1 MWNDAGRY
9 AARARCAAAVVL
21 ATTLTLMVAGAAEAR
36 NDSANQTAAA
46 PVNAPVAAPPLDPSL
61 RGPPLDPAW
70 PKHVYVIT
78 DSVML
83 GAKPTFI
90 RSLPD
95 WQVTYAGRPALM
107 IRKALP
113 EVRQQSSLGPVAV
126 VALGYN
132 SLWEKDRK
140 NFKRWS
146 DLFDTTVEE
155 MLATLK
161 ERGARKIV
169 WVMLRE
175 LTPDILSGSRAS
187 AMQYQK
193 YAWYFPY
200 ANERLRAIKARHP
213 EMALADWATAA
224 HQTGLTYDAIHLNTR
239 GAQLMTEVVKVAMG
253 LDAPQPRAASTIV
266 ASAPEPRPALQ
277 PVPSVEPQAPITIR
291 ETRIRSSAPVIP
303 RREQAPIAAR
313 ETPRRAP
320 EAGGPP
326 WQTIIARAAAPR
338 VESVAPPGE
347 DASIGPQENPPARAL
362 AYAGPLPE
370 RPSISA
376 PETHD
381 TLLSPSSAPPTRAT
395 SARGNWVIQIGAF
408 PAEEQAKGRLSEAQ
422 NLGKALLAN
431 ASSFTERVMKGQQ
444 ELYRARFAGFDR
456 NAAEAACSYFK
467 RNDIDCISV
476 MAGR

>member
-9 AARARCAAAVVL
+9 ASGARLAAAGMLAATLALMLPCAAD
-21 ATTLTLMVAGAAEAR
+21 AR
-36 NDSANQTAAA
+36 NVGASQAAA
-46 PVNAPVAAPPLDPSL
+46 TPVAAPPLDPSL
-61 RGPPLDPAW
+61 RGPRLDPAW

-83 GAKPTFI
+83 GAKQTFI
-90 RSLPD
+90 KSLPD

-146 DLFDTTVEE
+146 DLFDSTVEE
-155 MLATLK
+155 MVATLK

-200 ANERLRAIKARHP
+200 ANERLRAIKERHP

-253 LDAPQPRAASTIV
+253 LDAPQPRAASAIV
-266 ASAPEPRPALQ
+266 ASAPEPQPAVQ
-277 PVPSVEPQAPITIR
+277 PAPPPEPRAPIIIR
-291 ETRIRSSAPVIP
+291 ETRIPSSRQVIA
-303 RREQAPIAAR
+303 RRQQAPPVAR
-313 ETPRRAP
+313 
-320 EAGGPP
+320 
-326 WQTIIARAAAPR
+326 
-338 VESVAPPGE
+338 
-347 DASIGPQENPPARAL
+347 
-362 AYAGPLPE
+362 
-370 RPSISA
+370 
-376 PETHD
+376 
-381 TLLSPSSAPPTRAT
+381 
-395 SARGNWVIQIGAF
+395 
-408 PAEEQAKGRLSEAQ
+408 
-422 NLGKALLAN
+422 
-431 ASSFTERVMKGQQ
+431 
-444 ELYRARFAGFDR
+444 
-456 NAAEAACSYFK
+456 
-467 RNDIDCISV
+467 
-476 MAGR
+476 

>member
-9 AARARCAAAVVL
+9 APCARLAAAGIL
-21 ATTLTLMVAGAAEAR
+21 ATTLTLMVAGAADAR
-36 NDSANQTAAA
+36 NDGANQTAA
-46 PVNAPVAAPPLDPSL
+46 APVAAPPLDPSL

-83 GAKPTFI
+83 GAKSTFI

-140 NFKRWS
+140 NFQRWS
-146 DLFDTTVEE
+146 DLFDNTVEE

-253 LDAPQPRAASTIV
+253 LDAPQPRAASTVV
-266 ASAPEPRPALQ
+266 ASAPEPRPAAQ
-277 PVPSVEPQAPITIR
+277 PAPPVEPQAPITIR

-313 ETPRRAP
+313 ETPLRAP
-320 EAGGPP
+320 EVGGPPP
-326 WQTIIARAAAPR
+326 WQTIIARAAAPGG
-338 VESVAPPGE
+338 EGVAPPRE
-347 DASIGPQENPPARAL
+347 EASTGPQENPPARAL
-362 AYAGPLPE
+362 AYASPLTE
-370 RPSISA
+370 QPSISA
-376 PETHD
+376 RETRD
-381 TLLSPSSAPPTRAT
+381 TSLSPASAPPTRAT

-431 ASSFTERVMKGQQ
+431 ASSFTERVMKGHQ

-467 RNDIDCISV
+467 RNDIECISV